1 MSILNTYQK
10 TPKINK
16 NELKNIILCDTY
28 KIGSFREKRAMN
40 FISKTWKWK
49 CYKSNLEIDKFH
61 DIDLIAYDLNNQL
74 NLIQVK
80 SLKMIKSIR
89 ISEKAIKFAK
99 ENNANL
105 YYFFVGGENERIWI
119 KRIEWK

>member
-1 MSILNTYQK
+1 MSRLNNYQIK
-10 TPKINK
+10 PKINI
-16 NELKNIILCDTY
+16 NELKNNILCDTY

-40 FISKTWKWK
+40 FVSKTWKWN
-49 CYKSNLEIDKFH
+49 CYKSNIEIDKFH
-61 DIDLIAYDLNNQL
+61 DVDLIAYDLNNQL

-105 YYFFVGGENERIWI
+105 YYFFVGEQNERIWI

>member
-10 TPKINK
+10 TTKFNK

-49 CYKSNLEIDKFH
+49 FYKSNLEIDKFH
-61 DIDLIAYDLNNQL
+61 DVDLISYDLNNYL
-74 NLIQVK
+74 NLIK
-80 SLKMIKSIR
+80 LK
-89 ISEKAIKFAK
+89 
-99 ENNANL
+99 
-105 YYFFVGGENERIWI
+105 V
-119 KRIEWK
+119 